1 MVKKKKRKNDEEILQ
16 QHCIAYLSWVANRC
30 NIISF
35 APINEIVMLLF
46 KRYKVPDKAGYAIIS
61 FLKKMGWLPGVS
73 DLVIG
78 FGGKMFCVELK
89 TKIGTQSD
97 NQKLFMKNCHKADVV
112 YVVVRSF
119 EEFQGYIKYW
129 GMG

>member
-1 MVKKKKRKNDEEILQ
+1 
-16 QHCIAYLSWVANRC
+16 
-30 NIISF
+30 
-35 APINEIVMLLF
+35 
-46 KRYKVPDKAGYAIIS
+46 
-61 FLKKMGWLPGVS
+61 LPGVS

-89 TKIGTQSD
+89 TKIGVQSD

-119 EEFQGYIKYW
+119 EEFQGYLTYW

>member
-1 MVKKKKRKNDEEILQ
+1 MAKRKNDEEILQ
-16 QHCIAYLSWVANRC
+16 QQCISYLSWVANKS
-30 NIISF
+30 NIIFF
-35 APINEIVMLLF
+35 APVGEVVMMLF
-46 KRYKVPDKAGYAIIS
+46 KRYRVPEKAGYAITA

-78 FGGKMFCVELK
+78 FNGKMYCVELK
-89 TKIGTQSD
+89 TPTGTLRD

-119 EEFQGYIKYW
+119 EEFQGYFKYW
-129 GMG
+129 GIV

>member
-16 QHCIAYLSWVANRC
+16 QHCISYLSFLANRV
-30 NIISF
+30 NIIF
-35 APINEIVMLLF
+35 YAPMNEAILMIL
-46 KRYKVPDKAGYAIIS
+46 KKYRVPDKICFAILA

-89 TKIGTQSD
+89 TKIGVQSD

-119 EEFQGYIKYW
+119 EEFQGYLTYW